1 VHVVGM
7 AKSSPYIPPPY
18 ILCLNCGSSS
28 VKYAAFDLH
37 LNLLT
42 KGMTENIAAPT
53 STHANAIRDILYS
66 EKITM
71 LGKPAIVGHRV
82 VHGGATFSAPC
93 LINPESLAEI
103 KALTKLAPAHQ
114 AHNVAGITA
123 IQEHWPDVPQFACFD
138 TAFHATLPPHRWR
151 LPIAQRFA
159 DKGLRRYGFHGLS
172 YEHVVEELPRVLGPR
187 ATGKII
193 MCHLGNGCSLAAI
206 NNLRCVYTT
215 MGFTPLDGMMMGQR
229 PGRLDPGAVLWLVE
243 ELNGDVQAVR
253 KTLNSESG
261 LLGVSGISADM
272 RVLLASPSENAN
284 GENAKLAV
292 TMFIDRLAQEIAA
305 AAAALGGVDAI
316 TFSGGIGENAAAVRE
331 GAMKQLGWLPAH
343 VTNHVIP
350 ANEEL
355 TIARAAQSFT
365 RK

>member
-1 VHVVGM
+1 MIEGIASASAITHESAVHEILNG
-7 AKSSPYIPPPY
+7 KISS
-18 ILCLNCGSSS
+18 
-28 VKYAAFDLH
+28 
-37 LNLLT
+37 
-42 KGMTENIAAPT
+42 
-53 STHANAIRDILYS
+53 
-66 EKITM
+66 
-71 LGKPAIVGHRV
+71 LGKPALVGHRV

-93 LINPESLAEI
+93 IITPESLAAI

-114 AHNVAGITA
+114 AYNVAGIMA
-123 IQEHWPDVPQFACFD
+123 IQNHWPDVPQIACFD
-138 TAFHATLPPHRWR
+138 TAFHANLPPYRWR

-187 ATGKII
+187 ANGKII

-206 NNLRCVYTT
+206 DNMVCVYTT

-261 LLGVSGISADM
+261 LLGVSGMSADM
-272 RVLLASPSENAN
+272 RVLLASPDV
-284 GENAKLAV
+284 NAKLAV
-292 TMFIDRLAQEIAA
+292 TMFVDRLAQEIAA

-316 TFSGGIGENAAAVRE
+316 TFSGGIGENADDIRDR
-331 GAMKQLGWLPAH
+331 AMRQLNWLPTH
-343 VTNHVIP
+343 VTSHVIP

-355 TIARAAQSFT
+355 TIARAALNFT
-365 RK
+365 HK